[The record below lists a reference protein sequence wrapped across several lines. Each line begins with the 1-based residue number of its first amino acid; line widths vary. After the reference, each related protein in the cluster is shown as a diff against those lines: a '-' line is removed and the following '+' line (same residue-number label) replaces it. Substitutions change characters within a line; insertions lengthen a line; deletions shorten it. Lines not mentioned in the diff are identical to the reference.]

1 MQHRGPAEQTPENY
15 GENKPRPHLGRL
27 LISRAQA
34 EIQPNYGRTRKDWI
48 GTAPRSA
55 QIRQAPTESGLQ
67 RQKQNQVVEGKGNP
81 FVGATHQHET
91 RSPSTPRWIST
102 PPRLGRG
109 RANRRRGG
117 WLAGGPA
124 GGPGGGFGSR
134 RGVRPREKRGGAA
147 LDGGVDSGEARC
159 GLGETG
165 ERREGSWA
173 RVLLLVEVE
182 VEVR

>member
-1 MQHRGPAEQTPENY
+1 MQHRGPAEQAPENY

-55 QIRQAPTESGLQ
+55 QIRQALTESGLQ

-117 WLAGGPA
+117 WLAGGRPGRWA
-124 GGPGGGFGSR
+124 GRRIRQPEGSAAAGEAGRRCARRR
-134 RGVRPREKRGGAA
+134 RGLWGG
-147 LDGGVDSGEARC
+147 
-159 GLGETG
+159 
-165 ERREGSWA
+165 
-173 RVLLLVEVE
+173 
-182 VEVR
+182 